1 MCLVLHIW
9 DASSN
14 LACITHTNS
23 RLLSTLLYIR
33 DKNPIKM
40 KKTDK
45 HTSATKTQ

>member
-1 MCLVLHIW
+1 MCLVLHMW

-14 LACITHTNS
+14 LACITQADS
-23 RLLSTLLYIR
+23 RLLSTVLYIR
-33 DKNPIKM
+33 DKNPI